1 MNATFKA
8 QIRERLLSE
17 RAALAA
23 QLSDLR
29 GGALSRVEGAQGLA
43 LQPGDSPAQNA
54 TERDL
59 HYAIDDHDSREI
71 VLIDA
76 ALARLDIGDY
86 GQCISCGNC
95 STFCE
100 MGIDVRH
107 YAQRGQDVVRASCVG
122 CGICAAVCPRGV
134 LRLEGASADI
144 DRRAQVSRAV
154 HVRVEDVKILG

>member
-17 RAALAA
+17 RAALVA

-86 GQCISCGNC
+86 GQCISCGIEIPVARLTAQPSAERCINC
-95 STFCE
+95 QEDYEKTH
-100 MGIDVRH
+100 G
-107 YAQRGQDVVRASCVG
+107 
-122 CGICAAVCPRGV
+122 
-134 LRLEGASADI
+134 SA
-144 DRRAQVSRAV
+144 
-154 HVRVEDVKILG
+154 

>member
-8 QIRERLLSE
+8 QIRERLLAE
-17 RAALAA
+17 RAALVA

-86 GQCISCGNC
+86 GQCISCGIEIPVARLTAQPSAERCINC
-95 STFCE
+95 QEDYEKTH
-100 MGIDVRH
+100 G
-107 YAQRGQDVVRASCVG
+107 
-122 CGICAAVCPRGV
+122 
-134 LRLEGASADI
+134 SA
-144 DRRAQVSRAV
+144 
-154 HVRVEDVKILG
+154 